1 MNVEQMINE
10 WKPHNL
16 RHSETVE
23 MEQLCE
29 WFKNENNKL
38 GDYEIGQT
46 DQEFLVI
53 SNARMCLIEKYED
66 IKRKIYAFHDKQKK
80 NSTRDNTQKLKRSFL
95 GTVQFAHEIVNVE
108 ESKDILINGIKKYLD
123 KNVKNFNFKRTVACI
138 EHGKTGKRPHVHFC
152 FTLTDDTTRLSRLK
166 PAECRNS
173 LLRIFKNH
181 KMDIRIEKGQQNI
194 APAVKYVLKCEREHL
209 GYDIE
214 NLDDFPEK
222 IIFCNT
228 INGKEI

>member
-1 MNVEQMINE
+1 MIND

-23 MEQLCE
+23 MEKLCE
-29 WFKNENNKL
+29 WFKTENSKL
-38 GDYEIGQT
+38 GEYEIGQT
-46 DQEFLVI
+46 DQEFLAI
-53 SNARMCLIEKYED
+53 ANARMCLIEKYED

-80 NSTRDNTQKLKRSFL
+80 NTTKDNTQKVKRSFM
-95 GTVQFAHEIVNVE
+95 GTVQFAHEIDNIE
-108 ESKDILINGIKKYLD
+108 ESKDILINGIEKYLN
-123 KNVKNFNFKRTVACI
+123 KNVKNHNFKRTMACI
-138 EHGKTGKRPHVHFC
+138 EYGSTGKHPHCHFC
-152 FTLTDDTTRLSRLK
+152 FSLTDDFTKLTRLK

-173 LLRIFKNH
+173 LLRIFKNY

-194 APAVKYVLKCEREHL
+194 DPAVEYVGKSEQEKYGNALIPK
-209 GYDIE
+209 
-214 NLDDFPEK
+214 K